1 MTTATDIEAIL
12 PKLQQAYDLVKADK
26 PRTLSVDDRLID
38 DLELDSLDLIDVVSV
53 LEEHF
58 PTEVIDAVIDRSPE
72 ITTVGD
78 LIDCFAAS
86 SA

>member
-1 MTTATDIEAIL
+1 VSTTDTDGIL
-12 PKLQQAYDLVKADK
+12 AKLQQAYDMVKADK
-26 PRTLSVDDRLID
+26 PRDLSVDDRLID

-58 PTEVIDAVIDRSPE
+58 PTEVIDAVIDRSPD